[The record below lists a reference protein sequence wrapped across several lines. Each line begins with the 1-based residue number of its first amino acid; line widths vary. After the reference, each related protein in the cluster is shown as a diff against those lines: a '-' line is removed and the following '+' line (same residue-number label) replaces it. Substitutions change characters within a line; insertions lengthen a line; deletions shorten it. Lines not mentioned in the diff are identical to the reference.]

1 VFNCSVSMVKKLR
14 LKGCEL
20 YHHIYNRG
28 NDRHPIFKN
37 PSDYKRYLKYLK
49 EYSKAYGID
58 IIAYALMEW
67 HIHLFI
73 LDHRGTISEFMER
86 LHGRYAIVFNRCYG
100 RVGHVFGSRFKNSI
114 VDADNY
120 AIWLSRYIHRQAVEA
135 GLVEKPEDYEWTSYQ
150 SYVSNVTKSLLK
162 PEIVLSQFKNA
173 SDDSYIAYEE
183 FVNCND
189 DGPINWREAEQ
200 GSRSI
205 IGNRSYIEEVNTKL
219 GMINVPE
226 SSIEEALSYVCFC
239 LSISIDELKYPKGKD
254 QRILRHK
261 AVVILSQ
268 EYSLGVRKIARA
280 LNMSPSTVSQVLSS
294 TIG

>member
-1 VFNCSVSMVKKLR
+1 M
-14 LKGCEL
+14 
-20 YHHIYNRG
+20 
-28 NDRHPIFKN
+28 
-37 PSDYKRYLKYLK
+37 
-49 EYSKAYGID
+49 
-58 IIAYALMEW
+58 
-67 HIHLFI
+67 
-73 LDHRGTISEFMER
+73 ISEFMER
-86 LHGRYAIVFNRCYG
+86 LHRRYAIVFNKCYG

-135 GLVEKPEDYEWTSYQ
+135 GLAEKPEDYEWTSYQ
-150 SYVSNVTKSLLK
+150 SYVGNVTKSVVK
-162 PEIVLSQFKNA
+162 PDIVLSQFKNA
-173 SDDSYIAYEE
+173 SNDSHIAYEE

-189 DGPINWREAEQ
+189 DGPIDWREAKQ

-205 IGNRSYIEEVNTKL
+205 IGNMSYIEEASTKL
-219 GMINVPE
+219 GMINVLE
-226 SSIEEALSYVCFC
+226 SSTEKALSYVCFC
-239 LSISIDELKYPKGKD
+239 LSISIDELKCPKGRD

-261 AVVILSQ
+261 AVGILSQ

>member
-1 VFNCSVSMVKKLR
+1 MAKKLR

-28 NDRHPIFKN
+28 NDRHPIFKD
-37 PSDYKRYLKYLK
+37 PSDYKRYLEYLK
-49 EYSKAYGID
+49 KYSEAYGID

-73 LDHRGTISEFMER
+73 LD
-86 LHGRYAIVFNRCYG
+86 AIVFNRCYG
-100 RVGHVFGSRFKNSI
+100 RIGHVFGSRFKNSI

-135 GLVEKPEDYEWTSYQ
+135 GFVNKPEDYEWTSYQ
-150 SYVSNVTKSLLK
+150 NYISKEAKSVVK

-173 SDDSYIAYEE
+173 SDDSRIAYAYEE

-189 DGPINWREAEQ
+189 DGPINWRETEQ
-200 GSRSI
+200 SSRSI
-205 IGNRSYIEEVNTKL
+205 IGNRSYIEKVNTKW

-226 SSIEEALSYVCFC
+226 SSVEKPLVTYV
-239 LSISIDELKYPKGKD
+239 S
-254 QRILRHK
+254 
-261 AVVILSQ
+261 V
-268 EYSLGVRKIARA
+268 
-280 LNMSPSTVSQVLSS
+280 
-294 TIG
+294 

>member
-1 VFNCSVSMVKKLR
+1 MLKKLR
-14 LKGCEL
+14 LRGCEL

-28 NDRHPIFKN
+28 NDRHPIFKR
-37 PSDYKRYLKYLK
+37 PYDYKKYLKYLK
-49 EYSKAYGID
+49 KYSEAYGID
-58 IIAYALMEW
+58 VIAYALMEW

-73 LDHRGTISEFMER
+73 LDHRGAISEFMER
-86 LHGRYAIVFNRCYG
+86 LHGCYAIVFNRCYG

-135 GLVEKPEDYEWTSYQ
+135 GLVERPEDYEWTSYK
-150 SYVSNVTKSLLK
+150 SYVSKVAKSVVK

-173 SDDSYIAYEE
+173 SNDSHIAYEE

-189 DGPINWREAEQ
+189 DGQINWRETEQ
-200 GSRSI
+200 SSQSI
-205 IGNRSYIEEVNTKL
+205 IGNRSYIEEVSTKL
-219 GMINVPE
+219 GIINVPE
-226 SSIEEALSYVCFC
+226 SSVEKALSYACFY
-239 LSISIDELKYPKGKD
+239 LGKSIDELKRPKGRN

-280 LNMSPSTVSQVLSS
+280 LNMSPSTVSQILNS